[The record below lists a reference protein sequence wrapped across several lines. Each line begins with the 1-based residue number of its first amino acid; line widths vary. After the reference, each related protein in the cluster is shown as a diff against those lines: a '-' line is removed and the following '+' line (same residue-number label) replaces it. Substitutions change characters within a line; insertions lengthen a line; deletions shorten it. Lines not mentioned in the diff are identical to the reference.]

1 MAIKALGPF
10 VCGPVIEEKEQPMKE
25 TTFKRR
31 GDDAPFTVM
40 GHEIF
45 KYKTHKK

>member
-1 MAIKALGPF
+1 M
-10 VCGPVIEEKEQPMKE
+10 QE

-31 GDDAPFTVM
+31 ADDTPFKVM